1 MWRITKMKPFLS
13 CISLAAFVGIAL
25 SAPSQTL
32 VYNNQTIPGN
42 SEIAGAGN
50 AGLPDSSGVAPI
62 EFDLPAYASVFT
74 MISASGTITLNSR
87 GGSND
92 ADGVIVSGSY
102 GLSLPNASYASA
114 YGGISGIKQP
124 GAGAIIGVFEPAT
137 APTGAAPPT
146 LDFTVIGKNFTS
158 FAPLLY
164 QLFYIGDGL
173 TGDGSGT
180 VQQFNV
186 PPGAT
191 RLFLGISD
199 APGFDGNPGAYSDN
213 SGAFIV
219 SFQIAASSPT
229 PIPSPAA
236 NLING
241 LLAYYP
247 MNGNAVDAS
256 GNGYN
261 GTSNAV
267 TATTNRFDQ
276 AVQALAFNATSSTIT
291 VADAVP
297 LRLATTD
304 FSLAVWVFE
313 TNRNAGYQDCI
324 VSKRG
329 SGVADGWLLSLT
341 GSGGVGPG
349 PGHFFY
355 QISGGYDPYMAS
367 SAGIPLN
374 QWHHLVAVYH
384 SGSQTMQ
391 MFIDGALDTAVSGTL
406 PPPNAATTNAMTIG
420 NDTGSYIF
428 NGNLDDLRIYSRA
441 LAPAEI
447 LALFNGGLAF
457 TSVQAGGGW
466 FTATVA
472 GVWPG
477 ERAVFQSSTD
487 AVTWTPF
494 QTNLASGLTLYFTH
508 PINPASPALFFQAVG
523 R

>member
-1 MWRITKMKPFLS
+1 MKPFLL
-13 CISLAAFVGIAL
+13 CLPLAAFVGIAL

-102 GLSLPNASYASA
+102 NLSLPNASYASA

-158 FAPLLY
+158 FSPLLY

-199 APGFDGNPGAYSDN
+199 APGFDGGPGAYSDN
-213 SGAFIV
+213 SGDFTV
-219 SFQIAASSPT
+219 SFQIASFSPT

-236 NLING
+236 NLNNG

-267 TATTNRFDQ
+267 TATTNRFGQ
-276 AVQALAFNATSSTIT
+276 AGQALAFNAKSSTIT
-291 VADAVP
+291 VADAAP

-313 TNRNAGYQDCI
+313 TNRNASYQDCI

-329 SGVADGWLLSLT
+329 SGDYNGWFLSLT
-341 GSGGVGPG
+341 GVADAAGTGHFYYQVSGGN
-349 PGHFFY
+349 
-355 QISGGYDPYMAS
+355 DPFMAS
-367 SAGIPLN
+367 HAVIPLN
-374 QWHHLVAVYH
+374 QWHHLAAVYN
-384 SGSQTMQ
+384 SGSQRMQ
-391 MFIDGALDTAVSGTL
+391 MFIDGALDPAVSGL
-406 PPPNAATTNAMTIG
+406 LLPPNAATTNAMTIG
-420 NDTGSYIF
+420 NDNVGYIF
-428 NGNLDDLRIYSRA
+428 NGNLDDLRIYGRA

-447 LALFNGGLAF
+447 IALFNGGLAF

-494 QTNLASGLTLYFTH
+494 QTNVASGLTLYFTH